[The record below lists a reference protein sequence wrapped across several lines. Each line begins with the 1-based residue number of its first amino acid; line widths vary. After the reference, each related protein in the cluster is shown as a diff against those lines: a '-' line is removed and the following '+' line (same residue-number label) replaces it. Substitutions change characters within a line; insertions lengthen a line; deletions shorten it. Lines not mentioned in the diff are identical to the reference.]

1 MALRNLYHSQTSSF
15 SMEDIEITHAM
26 TLKEADY
33 SIKHEL
39 NPTTGT
45 YSVKNKLGNKVME
58 FDNNLNLKSGNA
70 LHAHIQLKTQ
80 EVKDVTDTHAT
91 SITTLQSQVTS
102 NTTNIANHHSTI
114 NKMDADITTERNR
127 VNTLTLTTTNNVTRL
142 TALENVVS
150 GGAGLELDNILA
162 IGNDADGNEIIG
174 LSNISS
180 DKVTIS
186 GIELTSVEGVLTSG
200 NNLYVPV
207 LNTDAINCIGGGDV
221 LLGKSIIDDST
232 MFAVRCND
240 NNIVSYS
247 DAELVGFK
255 TIDDMAGQISDLT
268 NRVVVLEQYNT
279 QLRNLILTI
288 SQSLDL
294 VDADTGAPFN
304 YTGLIPS

>member
-70 LHAHIQLKTQ
+70 LHSHIQSKTQ

-91 SITTLQSQVTS
+91 SITSLQTDL
-102 NTTNIANHHSTI
+102 T
-114 NKMDADITTERNR
+114 R
-127 VNTLTLTTTNNVTRL
+127 VQNQANTLSTTTTNNVARL
-142 TALENVVS
+142 TALEGVVS
-150 GGAGLELDNILA
+150 GGAGLEIDNILA

-174 LSNISS
+174 LSNVSS

-221 LLGKSIIDDST
+221 LLGKSIIDNST

-255 TIDDMAGQISDLT
+255 TIDDMAGQITDLT

-294 VDADTGAPFN
+294 VDAETGTPFN